1 MKYGGIAREIPIL
14 QYPCAA
20 ASTVVYGMLIEF
32 TGGVAIAWAGTNPL
46 FGVATGDADLDA
58 LVLPVYVAKGH
69 TVFIKCGAG
78 VVPTVGQELFWI
90 AGGLAQVTGTA
101 GTGFGIAVKAGL
113 NGMVEA
119 RLK

>member
-69 TVFIKCGAG
+69 TVFIKCDAAIVPVIGAPLYKGVGAG
-78 VVPTVGQELFWI
+78 LV
-90 AGGLAQVTGTA
+90 
-101 GTGFGIAVKAGL
+101 GIAVSGAIIAYAVKPGL

-119 RLK
+119 RLA